1 MSSAFHQQGHSAG
14 LDNGLTLPKEI
25 AMDDET
31 SCGKGLADHSVLPAK
46 VAELIDA
53 VAHNLELHMT
63 ALDLQ
68 DPNSREEHEAY
79 ARLATQH
86 RNIAAQLH
94 TLARQMA
101 SYRDLP
107 RGRHDQ
113 QAMSEPRFY
122 KAFEV
127 LVQREHEL
135 QGLLQHK
142 LDQHRQLLAAMR
154 GTGGSAG

>member
-1 MSSAFHQQGHSAG
+1 MDTPARSTIASMR
-14 LDNGLTLPKEI
+14 PREI
-25 AMDDET
+25 AMEET

-68 DPNSREEHEAY
+68 DPNSRAEHEAY
-79 ARLATQH
+79 SLLSTQH
-86 RNIAAQLH
+86 RNIAAQLQA
-94 TLARQMA
+94 LAQQMA

-113 QAMSEPRFY
+113 QTMSQPRFF
-122 KAFEV
+122 KALETF
-127 LVQREHEL
+127 VQREQEL
-135 QGLLQHK
+135 QALLQHK
-142 LDQHRQLLAAMR
+142 MDQHRQMLAVMR
-154 GTGGSAG
+154 GPGSQPR